1 MQSTFMKL
9 LQIDSSTTI
18 HVRNLQY
25 LMNKVKTSIS
35 PSVMN
40 KVFEFMD

>member
-25 LMNKVKTSIS
+25 LMNKVKTGIS
-35 PSVMN
+35 PSIMN
-40 KVFEFMD
+40 KVV